1 MARGSGRGISPALR
15 GSARGIVAAMAM
27 TGLRQVTTG
36 FGLLPPNNPPEE
48 ILERLTTPARS
59 KLGRGETRALV
70 ELLHWSYGSFGGL
83 LFGLLPRRWRRRN
96 WIGPAYG
103 FLFWLVFDALIAPR
117 LGEARW
123 QSAPTR
129 LALICDHVLYGTVVA
144 ASAWPHA
151 D

>member
-1 MARGSGRGISPALR
+1 MI
-15 GSARGIVAAMAM
+15 AAMSM

-36 FGLLPPNNPPEE
+36 FGLMPPHNPPEE
-48 ILERLTTPARS
+48 ILRHLTSPVLS
-59 KLGRGETRALV
+59 HIPPGRTRALV
-70 ELLHWSYGSFGGL
+70 ELLHWSYGGLGGAM
-83 LFGLLPRRWRRRN
+83 FGLLPRRWRRQP

-103 FLFWLVFDALIAPR
+103 FLFWLIFETLMAPM
-117 LGEARW
+117 LTETRW

-129 LALICDHVLYGTVVA
+129 LALLADHTLYGMVVA